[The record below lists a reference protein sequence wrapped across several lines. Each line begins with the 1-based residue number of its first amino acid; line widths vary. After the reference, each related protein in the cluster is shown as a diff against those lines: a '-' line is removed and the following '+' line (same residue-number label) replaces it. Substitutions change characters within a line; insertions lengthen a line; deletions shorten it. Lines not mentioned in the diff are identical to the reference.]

1 MLSLQGV
8 TKWFGSFCA
17 LDSVD
22 FKVSPGEV
30 VGLVGANGAG
40 KSTLIKILGGI
51 HPDAQYSGSLDGQP
65 LTLTS
70 PSAALEAGIA
80 VVHQEIDLVP
90 RFTVAENMFLGREP
104 TSEAFL
110 GVTWLRRAELKR
122 RAERILKEAG
132 LSDLDPAAIAG
143 DLPMEMRQM
152 VVVAKA
158 LACESRVVV
167 FDEPTA
173 RLSPDGR
180 ARLFVMIE
188 RLRRSGKMQIF
199 VSHHLEEVFGVADR
213 VTVLR
218 DGRLVADQPTGEF
231 TIASL
236 ITKMIGAAPSAAR
249 MAPPQFGPPVMT
261 VTSLSSPNHF
271 HDISFVV
278 RSSEVLG
285 VTGII
290 GSGRPEMI
298 RSLIGQHPATGS
310 IKLNG
315 REVLGLPTPAL
326 IGQQVGF
333 APEDR
338 KRDGIIPHLSVEKN
352 ISLPWLKSPV
362 KRLFVKKRDIERRAR
377 ELISRLRVIC
387 SSPEQ
392 EIRNLSGGNQQKVI
406 LGRWFGS
413 ELPVVVL
420 ESPTIG
426 VDIAGKEEIR
436 RLVRSLAERGVGV
449 VVSTDDIWELEQL
462 TDRVLVIFKGRLK
475 EELQSA
481 AVKHTDLLASVTGVA
496 MN

>member
-8 TKWFGSFCA
+8 TKWFGGFCA

-40 KSTLIKILGGI
+40 KSTLIKILGGLY
-51 HPDAQYSGSLDGQP
+51 PDARFSGSLDGRS
-65 LTLTS
+65 LILTS
-70 PSAALEAGIA
+70 PSAALKAGMA

-104 TSEAFL
+104 TSRALL
-110 GVTWLRRAELKR
+110 GATWLRRSELKR
-122 RAERILKEAG
+122 RAARILDEAG

-158 LACESRVVV
+158 LACESRVVI

-180 ARLFVMIE
+180 ARLFAMID
-188 RLRRSGKMQIF
+188 RLRRAGKMQIF

-218 DGRLVADQPTGEF
+218 DGRLVADQPTSEF
-231 TIASL
+231 TLTSL
-236 ITKMIGAAPSAAR
+236 ITKMIGAAPRAAR
-249 MAPPQFGPPVMT
+249 TAPPQSGSPVMT
-261 VTSLSSPNHF
+261 VTGLTSPNHF
-271 HDISFVV
+271 HDVSFVV
-278 RSSEVLG
+278 RASEVLG
-285 VTGII
+285 VTGIL
-290 GSGRPEMI
+290 GSGRRELI
-298 RSLIGQHPATGS
+298 RALIGQHPATGS
-310 IKLNG
+310 IKLGG
-315 REVLGLPTPAL
+315 REVLGLPIPAVV
-326 IGQQVGF
+326 GQQIGF

-338 KRDGIIPHLSVEKN
+338 KRDGIIPFLSVKNN
-352 ISLPWLKSPV
+352 ISLPWLRSPA
-362 KRLFVKKRDIERRAR
+362 KRLFVQKRAIEERAR
-377 ELISRLRVIC
+377 ELISRLTVIC

-392 EIRNLSGGNQQKVI
+392 AIGDLSGGNQQKVI
-406 LGRWFGS
+406 LGRWFGCAT
-413 ELPVVVL
+413 PVVVL

-436 RLVRSLAERGVGV
+436 RLVRSLAKKGVGV
-449 VVSTDDIWELEQL
+449 IVSTDDMWELEQL

-481 AVKHTDLLASVTGVA
+481 AVKHADLLASVTGVE
-496 MN
+496 MS